1 MMKGNNSNLENE
13 FINNYKNVIEEL
25 LETLDYYGLEIND
38 DGDIVDKKSQKL
50 SLCMLDGY
58 KRDDRNE

>member
-1 MMKGNNSNLENE
+1 MMKENNSNLENE